1 MQEKKPSQLDDLDII
16 TISGGDDHISS
27 GVDTI
32 DLSGFAAQPTYNID
46 YDYSSTTYS
55 AANISTITIPT
66 TGISGGGGTGAVG
79 SGQYTFTTNGTGGY
93 IGNGGLGSGYILTDT
108 TTTGWN
114 TPKVNI
120 TQGGIE
126 MPKEADLKIGDR
138 SLKEFMEKVE
148 EHLAILRP
156 SPEIEERWEVLKKLR
171 TDYEDLLKDILEKE
185 KIMDILKK
193 K

>member
-32 DLSGFAAQPTYNID
+32 DLSGVGAQSSYNFQ
-46 YDYSSTTYS
+46 YDYGTVNYNLGS
-55 AANISTITIPT
+55 AGNITTITMPST
-66 TGISGGGGTGAVG
+66 GGGGAIG
-79 SGQYTFTTNGTGGY
+79 SGTYTFTTSGTGGGGMY
-93 IGNGGLGSGYILTDT
+93 YGNGGAGSGYVLTD

-156 SPEIEERWEVLKKLR
+156 SPEVEDRWEALKKLR
-171 TDYEDLLKDILEKE
+171 TDYENLLKDILEKE

>member
-1 MQEKKPSQLDDLDII
+1 MQEKKPSQFDDLDII
-16 TISGGDDHISS
+16 TISGGDDVISS

-32 DLSGFAAQPTYNID
+32 DLSGVAAQSTYNFD
-46 YDYSSTTYS
+46 YDYSTVNYNMS
-55 AANISTITIPT
+55 ASNITTITLPNT
-66 TGISGGGGTGAVG
+66 VGGGGSAYTISTGT
-79 SGQYTFTTNGTGGY
+79 SGGY
-93 IGNGGLGSGYILTDT
+93 YGGNGSSSGYVFTDT
-108 TTTGWN
+108 TTGWV

-156 SPEIEERWEVLKKLR
+156 SPEVEERWEELKKLR
-171 TDYEDLLKDILEKE
+171 TAYEDLLKDILEKE